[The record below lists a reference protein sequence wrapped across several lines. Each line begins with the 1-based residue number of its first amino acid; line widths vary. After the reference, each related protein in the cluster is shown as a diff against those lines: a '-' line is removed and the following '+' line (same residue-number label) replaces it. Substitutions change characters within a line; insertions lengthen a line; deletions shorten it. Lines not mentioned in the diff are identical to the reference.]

1 MKNILTIAG
10 YDPTSGAGVTRDID
24 TFFSFGFHGISV
36 PTCTVVQ
43 GPKGVTDVHATPP
56 DQFRQM
62 LDMINDGLPVDGVKI
77 GVVFD
82 QWYVDEIARFLR
94 KKKGIPVVV
103 DPVFAAKNNR
113 ELITGAGMRRLV
125 GSVFPAAHIVTPNI
139 EEASILMGKQV
150 RSVQDMKVSAKILVD
165 SGINAVIIKGGHLKG
180 EPTDILY
187 DGKEFVEWKKKR
199 IERVIHGT
207 GCSFSSSVLSYLV
220 NDYPMKEAFLAAEQ
234 YTERLL
240 KESYRIDADGY
251 FYTSSGI
258 ANSKAAQKWE
268 ILNSLRRASKRLLQL
283 NCIELVPEVQ
293 MNIGYAIMNAG
304 GIEDIAAFPGR
315 IGKRGDGIYFRGD
328 PEFGASSHVARLIL
342 TYMRHY
348 PYVRTCVNIRYD
360 KAILARAKER
370 NMYVVFFDRKKEPS
384 KVRGAEGKS
393 LDYLVDIILRRVK
406 RPPDIIYDKGDT
418 GKEPIIRL
426 FARDP
431 QELTEKMEMIRP

>member
-10 YDPTSGAGVTRDID
+10 YDPTSGAGITRDTDI
-24 TFFSFGFHGISV
+24 FFSFGFHGISV

-43 GPKGVTDVHATPP
+43 GPKGVTDIHATPP

-62 LDMINDGLPVDGVKI
+62 LDMISDGLPVDGVKI
-77 GVVFD
+77 GVVYD
-82 QWYVDEIARFLR
+82 QWYVDEISKFLR
-94 KKKGIPVVV
+94 KRKRIPVVV
-103 DPVFAAKNNR
+103 DPVFAAKNNKA
-113 ELITGAGMRRLV
+113 LITEAGTRRFV
-125 GSVFPAAHIVTPNI
+125 GSVFPAASIVTPNI
-139 EEASILMGKQV
+139 EEASILMGKEV
-150 RSVQDMKVSAKILVD
+150 NSVQDMKVSAKILVD

-199 IERVIHGT
+199 IERIIHGT
-207 GCSFSSSVLSYLV
+207 GCSLSSSVLSYLV
-220 NDYPMKEAFLAAEQ
+220 NGYPMKEAFLAAEK
-234 YTERLL
+234 YTDKLL

-251 FYTSSGI
+251 FYASSGI

-268 ILNSLRRASKRLLQL
+268 TLNSLRRASKRLLQL

-293 MNIGYAIMNAG
+293 MNIGYAITNAG
-304 GIEDIAAFPGR
+304 GVEDIAAFPGR
-315 IGKRGDGIYFRGD
+315 IGKRSDSIYFRGD

-348 PYVRTCVNIRYD
+348 PYMRACVNIRYD
-360 KAILARAKER
+360 KAILAKAKER
-370 NMYVVFFDRKKEPS
+370 NMHVVFFDRRKEPS

-393 LDYLVDIILRRVK
+393 LDYLVDSILRRAK
-406 RPPDIIYDKGDT
+406 TPPDIIYDKGDV

-431 QELTEKMEMIRP
+431 LELIEKMEMIRP